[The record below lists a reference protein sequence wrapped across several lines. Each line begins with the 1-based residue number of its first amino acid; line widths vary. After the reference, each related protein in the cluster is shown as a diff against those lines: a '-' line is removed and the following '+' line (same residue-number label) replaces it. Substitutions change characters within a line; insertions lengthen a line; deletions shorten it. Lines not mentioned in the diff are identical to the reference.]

1 MGFDEE
7 LKQVEMERQT
17 ANKNQNWAHVVD
29 NSKKVITFLDLCGHE
44 KYLKTTMFGLVGL
57 MPDYAMI
64 VVGANMGVSRMTKE
78 HLGISLALGVPIF
91 VVVTKIDVAPKPVYD
106 ATLKELIK
114 ILKSP
119 YAGKH
124 PIKVLESDDVGVYAR
139 SIGAK
144 TVCPIFSISNVTG
157 EGLPKLKEFLALLK
171 SRVHQS
177 GQFGTP
183 EDSVEFL
190 IDGIYQVTGVGIVV
204 AGTLLSGTV
213 SMLQELR
220 LGPDK
225 TGNFKR
231 VKVGGIHHK
240 RIDVDQAIAG
250 QAVCFAIKSLEK
262 KETLKRN
269 MFRKGMILVDKKS
282 EQISIFDFEAE
293 VVILHHAALIK
304 PNYQAV
310 IHCGVIRQAAK
321 VVEMDRELLR
331 AGDKG
336 TIRFRF
342 MYHPEHLKEGT
353 TILFREG
360 RTKGLGVVS
369 KVHKQAQGVNTKA

>member
-1 MGFDEE
+1 
-7 LKQVEMERQT
+7 
-17 ANKNQNWAHVVD
+17 
-29 NSKKVITFLDLCGHE
+29 
-44 KYLKTTMFGLVGL
+44 
-57 MPDYAMI
+57 
-64 VVGANMGVSRMTKE
+64 
-78 HLGISLALGVPIF
+78 
-91 VVVTKIDVAPKPVYD
+91 
-106 ATLKELIK
+106 
-114 ILKSP
+114 
-119 YAGKH
+119 
-124 PIKVLESDDVGVYAR
+124 
-139 SIGAK
+139 
-144 TVCPIFSISNVTG
+144 
-157 EGLPKLKEFLALLK
+157 
-171 SRVHQS
+171 
-177 GQFGTP
+177 
-183 EDSVEFL
+183 L
-190 IDGIYQVTGVGIVV
+190 IDGIYQVTGVGMVV

-213 SMLQELR
+213 TLGSTLL

-225 TGNFKR
+225 TGQFKP

-240 RIDVDQAIAG
+240 RIEVESAFAG
-250 QAVCFAIKSLEK
+250 QAVCFAIKSMVK

-269 MFRKGMILVDKKS
+269 NFRKGMILSDPKS
-282 EQISIFDFEAE
+282 EPQSIFDFEAE

-310 IHCGVIRQAAK
+310 VHCGVIRQAAK

-369 KVHKQAQGVNTKA
+369 KVHKQTLQVGAIRQNAGVNK